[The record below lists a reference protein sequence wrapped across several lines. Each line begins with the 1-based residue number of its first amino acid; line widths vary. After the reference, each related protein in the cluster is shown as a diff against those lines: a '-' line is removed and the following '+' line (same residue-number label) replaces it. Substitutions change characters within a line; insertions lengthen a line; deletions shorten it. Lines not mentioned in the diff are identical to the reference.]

1 MGLFPGF
8 ADKRLAVNG
17 VEIQAVVGGSGPP
30 LLLLHG
36 APQSHVM
43 WHHIAPRLAERF
55 TVVATD
61 LRGYGDSSKP
71 PGGGDHADYSF
82 RTMTADQV
90 AVMKQLGHNSFSVVA
105 HDRGARVTHRM
116 LLDHPEAVTRAAL
129 LDIVPT
135 KYVYDHTDRALA
147 TAYFHWFF
155 FIQPAPL
162 PETLITASPDF
173 FLKTK
178 MASQTKSGTLEAID
192 SRALQHYLAPFRD
205 PSRVHAMCEDYR
217 AGAYAD
223 YEIDKADVAAG
234 KKITIPM
241 LALWGDAGI
250 ASVAA
255 TPLDTWKQWATNVRG
270 SPVDSGHFLA
280 EENPDETA
288 RLLRAFFLEG

>member
-8 ADKRLAVNG
+8 TDERLAVNG
-17 VEIQAVVGGSGPP
+17 VEIQAVIGGAGPP

-43 WHHIAPRLAERF
+43 WHRLAPRLAERF

-82 RTMTADQV
+82 RTMAADQV
-90 AVMKQLGHNSFSVVA
+90 AVMNQLGLGEFSVVA

-129 LDIVPT
+129 LDILPT

-162 PETLITASPDF
+162 PELMMESNAILLLKAFLGAFGGTDCYDPAAMAEYERCFATPD
-173 FLKTK
+173 
-178 MASQTKSGTLEAID
+178 AI
-192 SRALQHYLAPFRD
+192 
-205 PSRVHAMCEDYR
+205 HAMCEDYR
-217 AGAYAD
+217 AAASIDLVHDAAD
-223 YEIDKADVAAG
+223 GGRKVECPLLI
-234 KKITIPM
+234 
-241 LALWGDAGI
+241 LWGTRGVVGQLYRPLEVWQQY
-250 ASVAA
+250 AS
-255 TPLDTWKQWATNVRG
+255 DVRG
-270 SPVDSGHFLA
+270 QGIDAGHFLA
-280 EENPDETA
+280 EERPDDTLA
-288 RLLRAFFLEG
+288 ALAAFLS

>member
-1 MGLFPGF
+1 MGFFPGF
-8 ADKRLAVNG
+8 TDERLAVNG
-17 VEIQAVVGGSGPP
+17 VEIQAVIGGSGPP

-43 WHHIAPRLAERF
+43 WHHLAPRLAERF

-82 RTMTADQV
+82 RTMAADQV
-90 AVMKQLGHNSFSVVA
+90 AAMNQLGHNTFDVVA

-135 KYVYDHTDRALA
+135 KYVYDHADRALA

-162 PETLITASPDF
+162 PELMMEPTAAVLLKA
-173 FLKTK
+173 FLGAFGGGDHYDPAA
-178 MASQTKSGTLEAID
+178 MAEYERCFATPEAI
-192 SRALQHYLAPFRD
+192 
-205 PSRVHAMCEDYR
+205 HAMCEDYR
-217 AGAYAD
+217 AAASIDLVHDAAD
-223 YEIDKADVAAG
+223 EG
-234 KKITIPM
+234 RKIECPLLI
-241 LALWGDAGI
+241 LWGTRGVVGQLYEPVEVWRQY
-250 ASVAA
+250 AS
-255 TPLDTWKQWATNVRG
+255 DVRG
-270 SPVDSGHFLA
+270 QGIDAGHFLA
-280 EENPDETA
+280 EERPDDTFEA
-288 RLLRAFFLEG
+288 LDAFLT

>member
-8 ADKRLAVNG
+8 TDERLAVNG
-17 VEIQAVVGGSGPP
+17 VEIQAVIGGAGPP

-43 WHHIAPRLAERF
+43 WHRLAPRLAERF

-82 RTMTADQV
+82 RTMAADQV
-90 AVMKQLGHNSFSVVA
+90 AVMNQLGLGEFSVVA

-129 LDIVPT
+129 LDILPT

-162 PETLITASPDF
+162 PELMMESNATLLLKAFLGAFGGTDCYDPAAMAEYERCFATPD
-173 FLKTK
+173 
-178 MASQTKSGTLEAID
+178 AI
-192 SRALQHYLAPFRD
+192 
-205 PSRVHAMCEDYR
+205 HAMCEDYR
-217 AGAYAD
+217 AAASIDLVHDAAD
-223 YEIDKADVAAG
+223 AG
-234 KKITIPM
+234 RKVECPLLI
-241 LALWGDAGI
+241 LWGTRGVVGQLDRPLEVWQQY
-250 ASVAA
+250 AS
-255 TPLDTWKQWATNVRG
+255 DVRG
-270 SPVDSGHFLA
+270 QGIDAGHFLA
-280 EENPDETA
+280 EERPDDTLVA
-288 RLLRAFFLEG
+288 LAAFLS

>member
-8 ADKRLAVNG
+8 TDERLAVNS

-82 RTMTADQV
+82 RTMAADQV
-90 AVMKQLGHNSFSVVA
+90 AVMNQLGHDCFSVVA

-116 LLDHPEAVTRAAL
+116 MLDHPEVVTRAAL

-135 KYVYDHTDRALA
+135 KYVYDHADTTLA

-162 PETLITASPDF
+162 PEMMMQPTAGVLLKA
-173 FLKTK
+173 FLGAFGGADCYDPEA
-178 MASQTKSGTLEAID
+178 MAEYERCFATPESI
-192 SRALQHYLAPFRD
+192 
-205 PSRVHAMCEDYR
+205 HAMCEDYR
-217 AGAYAD
+217 AAATIDLAHDAAD
-223 YEIDKADVAAG
+223 EGRTVDCPLLI
-234 KKITIPM
+234 
-241 LALWGDAGI
+241 LWGSRGVVGQLYEPLEVWRRY
-250 ASVAA
+250 AS
-255 TPLDTWKQWATNVRG
+255 NVRG
-270 SPVDSGHFLA
+270 QGLDAGHFLA
-280 EENPDETA
+280 EERPDEVIA
-288 RLLRAFFLEG
+288 ALDEFLDIS

>member
-8 ADKRLAVNG
+8 TDERLAVNG
-17 VEIQAVVGGSGPP
+17 VEIQAVIGGSGPP

-43 WHHIAPRLAERF
+43 WHHLAPRLAERF

-82 RTMTADQV
+82 RTMAADQV
-90 AVMKQLGHNSFSVVA
+90 AVMDQLGHNVFSVVA

-116 LLDHPEAVTRAAL
+116 LLDHPETVTRAAL

-135 KYVYDHTDRALA
+135 KYVYDHTDQALA

-162 PETLITASPDF
+162 PELMMEPSAALLLKA
-173 FLKTK
+173 FLGAFDGTDCYDPAA
-178 MASQTKSGTLEAID
+178 MAEYERCFATPEAI
-192 SRALQHYLAPFRD
+192 
-205 PSRVHAMCEDYR
+205 HAMCEDYR
-217 AGAYAD
+217 AAASIDLVHDAAD
-223 YEIDKADVAAG
+223 GGRKVECPLLI
-234 KKITIPM
+234 
-241 LALWGDAGI
+241 LWGTRGVVGQLYEPLEVWRQYAG
-250 ASVAA
+250 
-255 TPLDTWKQWATNVRG
+255 DVRG
-270 SPVDSGHFLA
+270 HGIDAGHFLA
-280 EENPDETA
+280 EERPDETLA
-288 RLLRAFFLEG
+288 ALDEFLS

>member
-8 ADKRLAVNG
+8 TDERLAVNG
-17 VEIQAVVGGSGPP
+17 VEIQAVIGGAGPP

-43 WHHIAPRLAERF
+43 WHRLAPRLAERF

-82 RTMTADQV
+82 RTMAADQV
-90 AVMKQLGHNSFSVVA
+90 AVMNQLGLGEFSVVA

-129 LDIVPT
+129 LDILPA

-162 PETLITASPDF
+162 PELMMESNATLLLKAFLGAFGGTDCYDPAAMAEYERCFATPD
-173 FLKTK
+173 
-178 MASQTKSGTLEAID
+178 AI
-192 SRALQHYLAPFRD
+192 
-205 PSRVHAMCEDYR
+205 HAMCEDYR
-217 AGAYAD
+217 AAASIDLVHDAAD
-223 YEIDKADVAAG
+223 AG
-234 KKITIPM
+234 RKVECPLLI
-241 LALWGDAGI
+241 LWGTRGVVGQLYRPLEVWQQY
-250 ASVAA
+250 AS
-255 TPLDTWKQWATNVRG
+255 DVRG
-270 SPVDSGHFLA
+270 QGIDAGHFLA
-280 EENPDETA
+280 EERPDDTLVA
-288 RLLRAFFLEG
+288 LAAFLS

>member
-8 ADKRLAVNG
+8 TDERLAVNG
-17 VEIQAVVGGSGPP
+17 VEIQAVIGGAGPP

-43 WHHIAPRLAERF
+43 WHRLAPRLAERC

-82 RTMTADQV
+82 RTMAADQV
-90 AVMKQLGHNSFSVVA
+90 AVMNQLGLGEFSVVA

-129 LDIVPT
+129 LDILPT

-162 PETLITASPDF
+162 PELMMESNATLLLKAFLGAFGGTDCYDPAAMAEYERCFATPD
-173 FLKTK
+173 
-178 MASQTKSGTLEAID
+178 AI
-192 SRALQHYLAPFRD
+192 
-205 PSRVHAMCEDYR
+205 HAMCEDYR
-217 AGAYAD
+217 AGASIDLVHDAAD
-223 YEIDKADVAAG
+223 AG
-234 KKITIPM
+234 RKVECPLLI
-241 LALWGDAGI
+241 LWGTRGVVGQLYRPLEVWQQY
-250 ASVAA
+250 AS
-255 TPLDTWKQWATNVRG
+255 DVRG
-270 SPVDSGHFLA
+270 QGIDAGHFLA
-280 EENPDETA
+280 EERPDDTLVA
-288 RLLRAFFLEG
+288 LAAFLS

>member
-8 ADKRLAVNG
+8 TDERLAVNG
-17 VEIQAVVGGSGPP
+17 VEIQAVIGGAGPP

-43 WHHIAPRLAERF
+43 WHRLAPRLAERF

-82 RTMTADQV
+82 RTMAADQV
-90 AVMKQLGHNSFSVVA
+90 AVMNQLGLGEFSVVA

-129 LDIVPT
+129 LDILPT

-162 PETLITASPDF
+162 PELMMESNATLLLKAFLGAFGGTDCYDPAAMAEYERCFATPD
-173 FLKTK
+173 
-178 MASQTKSGTLEAID
+178 AI
-192 SRALQHYLAPFRD
+192 
-205 PSRVHAMCEDYR
+205 HAMCEDYR
-217 AGAYAD
+217 AAASIDLVHDAAD
-223 YEIDKADVAAG
+223 AG
-234 KKITIPM
+234 RKVECPLLI
-241 LALWGDAGI
+241 LWGTRGVVGQLYRPLEVWQQY
-250 ASVAA
+250 AS
-255 TPLDTWKQWATNVRG
+255 DVRG
-270 SPVDSGHFLA
+270 QGIDAGHFLA
-280 EENPDETA
+280 EERPDDTLVA
-288 RLLRAFFLEG
+288 LAAFLS

>member
-8 ADKRLAVNG
+8 TDERLAVNG
-17 VEIQAVVGGSGPP
+17 VEIQAVIGGSGPP

-43 WHHIAPRLAERF
+43 WHHLAPRLAERF

-82 RTMTADQV
+82 RAMAADQV
-90 AVMKQLGHNSFSVVA
+90 AVMNQLGHNVFSVVA

-116 LLDHPEAVTRAAL
+116 LLDYPEAVTRAAL

-135 KYVYDHTDRALA
+135 KYVYDHADRALA

-162 PETLITASPDF
+162 PELMIESNAVLLLKAFLGAFGGGTDYYDSAAMAEYERCFTNPD
-173 FLKTK
+173 
-178 MASQTKSGTLEAID
+178 AI
-192 SRALQHYLAPFRD
+192 
-205 PSRVHAMCEDYR
+205 HAMCEDYR
-217 AGAYAD
+217 AAASIDLVHDTAD
-223 YEIDKADVAAG
+223 EG
-234 KKITIPM
+234 RKIECPLLI
-241 LALWGDAGI
+241 LWGTRGVVGRLYRPI
-250 ASVAA
+250 EVWRQYAS
-255 TPLDTWKQWATNVRG
+255 DVRG
-270 SPVDSGHFLA
+270 QGIDAGHFLA
-280 EENPDETA
+280 EERPDAVLTELQT
-288 RLLRAFFLEG
+288 FLGVS

>member
-8 ADKRLAVNG
+8 TDARLAVNG

-43 WHHIAPRLAERF
+43 WHHLAPRLAERF

-82 RTMTADQV
+82 RTMAADQV
-90 AVMKQLGHNSFSVVA
+90 AVMKQLGHDAFSVVA

-162 PETLITASPDF
+162 PELMMQPAAGVLLKA
-173 FLKTK
+173 FLGAFGGTDCYDPEA
-178 MASQTKSGTLEAID
+178 MAEYERCFCTPEAI
-192 SRALQHYLAPFRD
+192 
-205 PSRVHAMCEDYR
+205 HAMCEDYR
-217 AGAYAD
+217 A
-223 YEIDKADVAAG
+223 AAG
-234 KKITIPM
+234 IDLRHDAADGGRMIECP
-241 LALWGDAGI
+241 LLILWGSRGVVGQLYQPLEVWQRYGSDVHGLAIDA
-250 ASVAA
+250 
-255 TPLDTWKQWATNVRG
+255 
-270 SPVDSGHFLA
+270 GHFLA
-280 EENPDETA
+280 EERPDETFA
-288 RLLRAFFLEG
+288 ALDEFLR

>member
-8 ADKRLAVNG
+8 TDERLAVNG

-30 LLLLHG
+30 LLLLLHG

-43 WHHIAPRLAERF
+43 WHHLAPRLAERF

-71 PGGGDHADYSF
+71 PGGGDHGDYSF
-82 RTMTADQV
+82 RTMAADQV
-90 AVMKQLGHNSFSVVA
+90 GVMNQLGHNVFSVVA

-135 KYVYDHTDRALA
+135 KYVYDHADRALA

-162 PETLITASPDF
+162 PELMIESNAALLLKAFLGAFGGTDCYDPAAMAEYERCFTNPD
-173 FLKTK
+173 
-178 MASQTKSGTLEAID
+178 AI
-192 SRALQHYLAPFRD
+192 
-205 PSRVHAMCEDYR
+205 HAMCEDYR
-217 AGAYAD
+217 AAASIDLVHDTAD
-223 YEIDKADVAAG
+223 EGRRIECPLL
-234 KKITIPM
+234 I
-241 LALWGDAGI
+241 LWGTRGVVGRLYRPI
-250 ASVAA
+250 EVWRQYAS
-255 TPLDTWKQWATNVRG
+255 DVRG
-270 SPVDSGHFLA
+270 QGIDAGHFLA
-280 EENPDETA
+280 EERPDDTFA
-288 RLLRAFFLEG
+288 ALDAFLR

>member
-8 ADKRLAVNG
+8 TDERLAVNG
-17 VEIQAVVGGSGPP
+17 VEIQAVIGGAGPP

-43 WHHIAPRLAERF
+43 WHRLAPRLAERF

-82 RTMTADQV
+82 RTMAADQV
-90 AVMKQLGHNSFSVVA
+90 AVMNQLGLGEFSVVA

-129 LDIVPT
+129 LDILPT

-162 PETLITASPDF
+162 PELMMESNATLLLKAFLGAFGGTDCYDPAAMAEYERCFAAPD
-173 FLKTK
+173 
-178 MASQTKSGTLEAID
+178 AI
-192 SRALQHYLAPFRD
+192 
-205 PSRVHAMCEDYR
+205 HAMCEDYR
-217 AGAYAD
+217 AAASIDLVHDAAD
-223 YEIDKADVAAG
+223 AG
-234 KKITIPM
+234 RKVECPLLI
-241 LALWGDAGI
+241 LWGTRGVVGQLYRPLEVWQQY
-250 ASVAA
+250 AS
-255 TPLDTWKQWATNVRG
+255 DVRG
-270 SPVDSGHFLA
+270 QGIDAGHFLA
-280 EENPDETA
+280 EERPDDTLVA
-288 RLLRAFFLEG
+288 LAAFLS

>member
-8 ADKRLAVNG
+8 TDERLAVNG
-17 VEIQAVVGGSGPP
+17 VEIQAVIGGAGPP

-43 WHHIAPRLAERF
+43 WHRLAPRLAERF

-82 RTMTADQV
+82 RTMAADQV
-90 AVMKQLGHNSFSVVA
+90 AVMNQLGLGEFSVVA

-129 LDIVPT
+129 LDILPT

-162 PETLITASPDF
+162 PELMMESNATLLLKAFLGAFGGTDCYDPAAMAEYERCFATPD
-173 FLKTK
+173 
-178 MASQTKSGTLEAID
+178 AI
-192 SRALQHYLAPFRD
+192 
-205 PSRVHAMCEDYR
+205 HAMCEDYR
-217 AGAYAD
+217 AAASIDLVHDAAD
-223 YEIDKADVAAG
+223 AG
-234 KKITIPM
+234 RKVECPLLI
-241 LALWGDAGI
+241 LWGTRGVVGQLYCPLEVWQQY
-250 ASVAA
+250 AS
-255 TPLDTWKQWATNVRG
+255 DVRG
-270 SPVDSGHFLA
+270 QGIDAGHFLA
-280 EENPDETA
+280 EERPDDTLVA
-288 RLLRAFFLEG
+288 LAAFLS

>member
-8 ADKRLAVNG
+8 TDERLAVNG
-17 VEIQAVVGGSGPP
+17 VEIQAVIGGAGPP

-43 WHHIAPRLAERF
+43 WHRLAPRLAERF

-82 RTMTADQV
+82 RTMAADQV
-90 AVMKQLGHNSFSVVA
+90 AVMNQLGLGEFSVVA

-129 LDIVPT
+129 LDILPT

-162 PETLITASPDF
+162 PELMMESNATLLLKAFLGAFGGTDCYDPAAMAEYERCFATPD
-173 FLKTK
+173 
-178 MASQTKSGTLEAID
+178 AI
-192 SRALQHYLAPFRD
+192 
-205 PSRVHAMCEDYR
+205 HAMCEDYR
-217 AGAYAD
+217 AAASIDLVHDAAD
-223 YEIDKADVAAG
+223 AG
-234 KKITIPM
+234 RKVECPLLI
-241 LALWGDAGI
+241 LWGTRGVVGQLYRPLEVWQQY
-250 ASVAA
+250 AS
-255 TPLDTWKQWATNVRG
+255 DVRG
-270 SPVDSGHFLA
+270 QGIDAGHFLA
-280 EENPDETA
+280 EERPDDTLA
-288 RLLRAFFLEG
+288 ALAAFLG

>member
-8 ADKRLAVNG
+8 TDERLAVNG
-17 VEIQAVVGGSGPP
+17 VEIQAVIGGAGPP

-43 WHHIAPRLAERF
+43 WHRLAPRLAERF

-82 RTMTADQV
+82 RTMAADQV
-90 AVMKQLGHNSFSVVA
+90 AVMNQLGLGEFSVVA
-105 HDRGARVTHRM
+105 HDRGARVTRRM

-129 LDIVPT
+129 LDILPT

-162 PETLITASPDF
+162 PELMMESNATLLLKAFLGAFGGTDCYDPAAMAEYERCFATPD
-173 FLKTK
+173 
-178 MASQTKSGTLEAID
+178 AI
-192 SRALQHYLAPFRD
+192 
-205 PSRVHAMCEDYR
+205 HAMCEDYR
-217 AGAYAD
+217 AAASIDLVHDAAD
-223 YEIDKADVAAG
+223 AG
-234 KKITIPM
+234 RKVECPLLI
-241 LALWGDAGI
+241 LWGTRGVVGQLYRPLEVWQQY
-250 ASVAA
+250 AS
-255 TPLDTWKQWATNVRG
+255 DVRG
-270 SPVDSGHFLA
+270 QGIDAGHFLA
-280 EENPDETA
+280 EERPDDTLVA
-288 RLLRAFFLEG
+288 LAAFLS

>member
-8 ADKRLAVNG
+8 TDERLAVNG
-17 VEIQAVVGGSGPP
+17 VEIQAVIGGAGPP

-43 WHHIAPRLAERF
+43 WHRLAPRLAERF

-82 RTMTADQV
+82 RTMAADQV
-90 AVMKQLGHNSFSVVA
+90 AVMNQLGLGEFSVVA

-129 LDIVPT
+129 LDILPT

-162 PETLITASPDF
+162 PELMMESNATLLLKAFLGAFGGADSYDPAAMAEYERCFATPD
-173 FLKTK
+173 
-178 MASQTKSGTLEAID
+178 AI
-192 SRALQHYLAPFRD
+192 
-205 PSRVHAMCEDYR
+205 HAMCEDYR
-217 AGAYAD
+217 AAASIDLVHDAAD
-223 YEIDKADVAAG
+223 AG
-234 KKITIPM
+234 RKVECPLLI
-241 LALWGDAGI
+241 LWGTRGVVGQLYCPLEVWQQY
-250 ASVAA
+250 AS
-255 TPLDTWKQWATNVRG
+255 DVRG
-270 SPVDSGHFLA
+270 QGIDAGHFLA
-280 EENPDETA
+280 EERPDDTLA
-288 RLLRAFFLEG
+288 ALAAFLG

>member
-8 ADKRLAVNG
+8 TDERLAVNG
-17 VEIQAVVGGSGPP
+17 VEIQAVIGGAGPP

-43 WHHIAPRLAERF
+43 WHRLAPRLAERF

-82 RTMTADQV
+82 RTMAADQV
-90 AVMKQLGHNSFSVVA
+90 AVMNQLGLGEFSVVA

-129 LDIVPT
+129 LDILPT

-162 PETLITASPDF
+162 PELMMESNAILLLKAFLGAFGGTDCYDPAAMAEYERCFAAPD
-173 FLKTK
+173 
-178 MASQTKSGTLEAID
+178 AI
-192 SRALQHYLAPFRD
+192 
-205 PSRVHAMCEDYR
+205 HAMCEDYR
-217 AGAYAD
+217 AAASIDLVHDAAD
-223 YEIDKADVAAG
+223 AG
-234 KKITIPM
+234 RKVECPLLI
-241 LALWGDAGI
+241 LWGTRGVVGQLYRPLEVWQQY
-250 ASVAA
+250 AS
-255 TPLDTWKQWATNVRG
+255 DVRG
-270 SPVDSGHFLA
+270 QGIDAGHFLA
-280 EENPDETA
+280 EERPDDTLA
-288 RLLRAFFLEG
+288 ALAAFLS